1 MKAVKIVL
9 EGIDDLNVS
18 EEFASNMVRFVM
30 DNPSYNQSI
39 IEQGYTVDVMHDI
52 SGLMRDDEHFVPRVL
67 TKNK

>member
-30 DNPSYNQSI
+30 DNPSYNQRNRS
-39 IEQGYTVDVMHDI
+39 
-52 SGLMRDDEHFVPRVL
+52 RF
-67 TKNK
+67 NK